1 MPHVLLFIILLL
13 TMATTLP
20 AMAKDSFTVVID
32 AGHGGKDPGA
42 VGTRTNEKSINIAVA
57 RRLKELFAS
66 RMKDAEVHMTRTGD
80 YFVTLQG
87 RCDFANRKKADI
99 FISIH
104 ANALSRKNPAWSRTH
119 GASVYTMGLDRTQ
132 TNLAVAMRENEVM
145 KLEDD
150 YTTVYEGFDPSST
163 ESYIIFEMMQSQ
175 NLDKSIALAEAVQN
189 QLVRHAGRKNNGVR
203 QAPLWVLVRTAMP
216 AILVELDYI
225 SNPATEKFMMSES
238 GVNRLAEAIFKG
250 VERYRENNGMR
261 IRPPR
266 RAEGDRE
273 PEPQAEPEPEKAD
286 EPEPQKQATEAP
298 ASEGVRYKVQFMTSP
313 RVLPAGHSSFKG
325 IRKPEYYR
333 EGGMVKYTTGSFA
346 TMAEAQKELTRVK
359 KKFRDAFIIKTRNG
373 KRVKN

>member
-1 MPHVLLFIILLL
+1 MPHVLLFIISLMML
-13 TMATTLP
+13 ATALP

-66 RMKDAEVHMTRTGD
+66 RMKDADVHMTRTGD

-150 YTTVYEGFDPSST
+150 YRTVYEGFDPSST

-225 SNPATEKFMMSES
+225 SNPTTEKYMMSDA

-261 IRPPR
+261 VRPPR
-266 RAEGDRE
+266 KPAEQQPQPE
-273 PEPQAEPEPEKAD
+273 QTAEPQQPAAEPEQSAEAD
-286 EPEPQKQATEAP
+286 TR
-298 ASEGVRYKVQFMTSP
+298 EGVRYKVQFMTSP
-313 RVLPAGHSSFKG
+313 RVLASGHRSFKG
-325 IRKPEYYR
+325 IRKTEYYR

-346 TMAEAQKELTRVK
+346 TLADAKKELARVK
-359 KKFRDAFIIKTRNG
+359 KKFPDAFIIKTRNG
-373 KRVKN
+373 KRVKD